1 MLESIVVSILVIG
14 ITVSVILL
22 IVSAFIEVD

>member
-1 MLESIVVSILVIG
+1 MLESFVVSILVIG